1 MPPMGE
7 RLFSGDWTIMHRH
20 SGRALVAWALLAFRP
35 GIELAAQGQPGPSPK
50 QAVAVRADGPIEID
64 GRLDEAIWRRGIP
77 VSDFAQKEPDQGA
90 APTDRTEVTFAYD
103 DHALY
108 IGAHMYSRDPSRI
121 PRSVTRRD
129 QYGNSEHIV
138 VSIDPFLDRRT
149 AYAFSVTSGGV
160 RRDYYLNRDSEDFDA
175 RDFTFDPVWEA
186 RVQLDSTGWTAEMR
200 IPFSQLRFTSKVI
213 QTWGLNINRWV
224 PQRNEDNYWIVVPR
238 DETGFASRFGTLT
251 GLESILPS
259 RRMELLPYVAGNASY
274 TAAPAAGNPFDDGS
288 TGSFRAGGDFK
299 MGLGPSLTLDATF
312 NPDFGQVEADPAEL
326 NLTAF
331 ETIFPEKRPF
341 FTDGNPSLLGP
352 VPNYYYSRRIGAPP
366 RGSASGDFVETPA
379 SSTILGAT
387 RVTGRL
393 GSNLTIGAQ
402 VALTQREFAQTFDS
416 TTGRTD
422 QVEVEPTATYGVLRL
437 QQQFGAASST
447 VGLSLAGMRRY
458 FSDQSD
464 LPGDLSRRA
473 AAGGADW
480 RLRFQGGRY
489 ELSGWAGFSLVEG
502 DSAAILR
509 IQQGSGHY
517 LQRPDFSAMPLD
529 PSRTSLWGL
538 TGRIRA
544 DKNAGNWLWGAE
556 FRTESPGFEANDMGR
571 LQNADDFDFEGD
583 INYRETNPGPVFRL
597 WNVGITA
604 AQNWNYDWVRTRGQF
619 GTFGRFTLNNFS
631 EVTVNALA
639 RPRYQDD
646 LLTRGGPLA
655 GRGATYGGSFQFNTS
670 YASPNSVNAGAAF
683 EWGEFDYQLT
693 ALSAGVTVRPASSW
707 DLSLTP
713 SWRRF
718 RDPRQYVSRQPDGY
732 PETYGARYV
741 FAVVD
746 QSVLAVQIRFNYTFT
761 PDLTLELYAEPF
773 TASGRYYDHGELP
786 AARSFDLRTYG
797 TDGTTITQEDAQTLR
812 VTDER
817 NGGSF
822 TLPVLDFN
830 DFSFRSNLVLRW
842 EWTRGSTLYL
852 VWQQN
857 RAAECSAAT
866 SPTDCPTGSPPG
878 TISRPGF
885 LGDALGVPGD
895 NFLAVKVS
903 YWIPVR

>member
-1 MPPMGE
+1 MY
-7 RLFSGDWTIMHRH
+7 RH
-20 SGRALVAWALLAFRP
+20 SGRSLLACALLAAAP
-35 GIELAAQGQPGPSPK
+35 GTDLAAQDQHGPSSK
-50 QAVAVRADGPIEID
+50 QAVAVRTTGPIQVD
-64 GRLDEAIWRRGIP
+64 GRLDEATWHQAAPI
-77 VSDFAQKEPDQGA
+77 SDFAQKEPDQGA
-90 APTDRTEVTFAYD
+90 PPTDRTEVTFAYD

-138 VSIDPFLDRRT
+138 VAIDPFLDRRT

-160 RRDYYLNRDSEDFDA
+160 RRDYYLNRDSEDLDA

-200 IPFSQLRFTSKVI
+200 IPFSQLRFTNKVI

-224 PQRNEDNYWIVVPR
+224 PQRNEDDYWVVVPR

-259 RRMELLPYVAGNASY
+259 RRMELLPYVAGNANF
-274 TAAPAAGNPFDDGS
+274 TTAPAPGDPFDDGS

-312 NPDFGQVEADPAEL
+312 NPDFGQVEADPAQL

-331 ETIFPEKRPF
+331 ETIFVEKRPF
-341 FTDGNPSLLGP
+341 FTDGNPALLGP
-352 VPNYYYSRRIGAPP
+352 VPNYYYSRRIGAVP
-366 RGSASGDFVETPA
+366 RGQASGDFVQAPDNT
-379 SSTILGAT
+379 TILGAT

-402 VALTQREFAQTFDS
+402 AALTQREFAETFDS
-416 TTGRTD
+416 TTRRFD
-422 QVEVEPTATYGVLRL
+422 RVEVEPLASYGVLRL

-447 VGLSLAGMRRY
+447 VGFSLSGMRRY
-458 FSDQSD
+458 FSDGTD
-464 LPGDLSRRA
+464 LPEVFSRRA

-489 ELSGWAGFSLVEG
+489 ELSGWTGFSMVQG
-502 DSAAILR
+502 DSSAILR
-509 IQQGSGHY
+509 IQRSSGHY

-529 PSRTSLWGL
+529 PSRTSLWGF
-538 TGRIRA
+538 TGRLRA

-556 FRTESPGFEANDMGR
+556 FVTESPGFEANDMGR
-571 LQNADDFDFEGD
+571 LQNADDFEFNGD
-583 INYRETNPGPVFRL
+583 VNYRETNPGPVFRR
-597 WNVGITA
+597 WNVGVTWR
-604 AQNWNYDWVRTRGQF
+604 QNWNYDWVRTVGQL

-631 EVTVNALA
+631 DVNVNLLV

-646 LLTRGGPLA
+646 VLTRGGPLA
-655 GRGATYGGSFQFNTS
+655 GRGATYGGSLQFNTS
-670 YASPNSVNAGAAF
+670 YATPNSVSATTSF
-683 EWGEFDYQLT
+683 EGGEFDYRLFT
-693 ALSAGVTVRPASSW
+693 LSAGVTLRPASAW

-718 RDPRQYVSRQPDGY
+718 RDPRQFVSQQPDGY
-732 PETYGARYV
+732 PATYGARYV
-741 FAVVD
+741 FATVD
-746 QSVLAVQIRFNYTFT
+746 QSVLSAQIRFNYTFT
-761 PDLTLELYAEPF
+761 PDLTLEFYAEPF
-773 TASGRYYDHGELP
+773 TASGSYSGHGELS
-786 AARSFDLRTYG
+786 AARSFDLRVYG
-797 TDGTTITQEDAQTLR
+797 TDGTSIAQEDDQTLR
-812 VTDER
+812 VTDAR

-822 TLPVLDFN
+822 TLPVQDFN
-830 DFSFRSNLVLRW
+830 NFSFRSNLVIRW

-857 RAAECSAAT
+857 RAAQCAAYAN
-866 SPTDCPTGSPPG
+866 PADCPAGSPPG

-885 LGDALGVPGD
+885 LGDALTVPGD
-895 NFLAVKVS
+895 NYLAVKVS

>member
-1 MPPMGE
+1 M
-7 RLFSGDWTIMHRH
+7 TMHRH
-20 SGRALVAWALLAFRP
+20 SRRALLACALLAAGP
-35 GIELAAQGQPGPSPK
+35 GTDLAAQSQQGPSPK
-50 QAVAVRADGPIEID
+50 QAVAVRTDGPLQID
-64 GRLDEAIWRRGIP
+64 GRLDEATWQRGTPI
-77 VSDFAQKEPDQGA
+77 SDFSQKEPNQGA
-90 APTDRTEVTFAYD
+90 VPTDRTEVTFAYD

-121 PRSVTRRD
+121 PHSVTRRD

-138 VSIDPFLDRRT
+138 ISIDPFLDRRT
-149 AYAFSVTSGGV
+149 AYAFAVTAGGV

-175 RDFTFDPVWEA
+175 RDFTYDPVWEA
-186 RVQLDSTGWTAEMR
+186 KVQLDSTGWTAEMR
-200 IPFSQLRFTSKVI
+200 IPFSQLRFTNKVI
-213 QTWGLNINRWV
+213 QTWGININRWV
-224 PQRNEDNYWIVVPR
+224 PQRNEDVYWIVVPR
-238 DETGFASRFGTLT
+238 DEAGFVSRFGTLT

-259 RRMELLPYVAGNASY
+259 RRMELLPYVAGNASF
-274 TAAPAAGNPFDDGS
+274 TSAPAPGDPFDDGS
-288 TGSFRAGGDFK
+288 TSSFRAGGDFK

-312 NPDFGQVEADPAEL
+312 NPDFGQVEADPAQL

-331 ETIFPEKRPF
+331 ETIFVEKRPF

-366 RGSASGDFVETPA
+366 HGSASGDFVQAPDNT
-379 SSTILGAT
+379 TILGAT
-387 RVTGRL
+387 RITGRL

-402 VALTQREFAQTFDS
+402 AALTQREFARTYYS
-416 TTGRTD
+416 PTGFTD
-422 QVEVEPTATYGVLRL
+422 RVEVEPLSSYGVLRL

-447 VGLSLAGMRRY
+447 VGFSLSGMRRY
-458 FSDQSD
+458 FSDGTD
-464 LPGDLSRRA
+464 LPDMLSRQA

-489 ELSGWAGFSLVEG
+489 ELSGWAGFSVVQG
-502 DSAAILR
+502 DAPAILR
-509 IQQGSGHY
+509 IQRSSGHY
-517 LQRPDFSAMPLD
+517 LQRPDFSAMRLD
-529 PSRTSLWGL
+529 SSRTSLWGL

-571 LQNADDFDFEGD
+571 LQNADDYDFEGD
-583 INYRETNPGPVFRL
+583 IHYRETTPGPMFRR
-597 WNVGITA
+597 WDVGLTA
-604 AQNWNYDWVRTRGQF
+604 AQNWNYDWVRTRGQL
-619 GTFGRFTLNNFS
+619 GAFGRFTLKNFS
-631 EVTVNALA
+631 EVSINGLL

-655 GRGATYGGSFQFNTS
+655 GRGASYGGSARFNTS
-670 YASPNSVNAGAAF
+670 YATPNSVNAGASF
-683 EWGEFDYQLT
+683 EGGEYGYQLT
-693 ALSAGVTVRPASSW
+693 SLSAGVTLRPASAW

-713 SWRRF
+713 SWSRVRE
-718 RDPRQYVSRQPDGY
+718 PRQYISSRPDGY
-732 PETYGARYV
+732 PASYGVRYV
-741 FAVVD
+741 FAKVD
-746 QSVLAVQIRFNYTFT
+746 QSVLSAQIRFNYTFT

-773 TASGRYYDHGELP
+773 TASGSYSGHGELS

-797 TDGTTITQEDAQTLR
+797 TDGTTITQEDDQTLR
-812 VTDER
+812 VTDTR

-822 TLPVLDFN
+822 TLPILDFN

-857 RAAECSAAT
+857 RAARCAAYAD
-866 SPTDCPTGSPPG
+866 PADCPTGSLPG
-878 TISRPGF
+878 SISRPGF
-885 LGDALGVPGD
+885 LGDALTVPGD
-895 NFLAVKVS
+895 NYLAVKVS